1 MAKYKVTEK
10 TIYDYTPDPSN
21 ANKGSEEGQAMIED
35 SLHEVGPGRSLVAD
49 KNDVLA
55 AGNKTQ
61 QAALDAG
68 ITQVIEVE
76 TDGDAIIV
84 HKRRDWD
91 MTKEDGGQA
100 RRYAYFDNR
109 ASQLSMVWDALQVKA
124 DLDAGINLKGIFD
137 DDSMKKLMNKID
149 GSDSKQGGNNT
160 SSGQVEKAEE
170 IREKWGVE
178 AGQLW
183 LIPSKFKEGLVHRV
197 LCGDSTKDT
206 DVDRLMNGRKAALS
220 VTSPPYSVNKDYE
233 KAAVEDW
240 LNLIRGVF
248 TQCARVSDLWFV
260 NLADRRTGNE
270 GAFEVHTYGKM
281 IEECAKLGYGLLS
294 TRIWKKP
301 PVWGTNP
308 YWRTTYKG
316 LDDFEYLALFGR
328 EAPKRVDR
336 LDDQENTDWGYRGV
350 WEFASVQ
357 SNSLHSAQ
365 YPVELPNRAMRML
378 TDYGDLVHDPFGGS
392 GTTMKAAELIGREA
406 YLMELMP
413 HYTAVVL
420 ETMHELG
427 LEPELEA

>member
-10 TIYDYTPDPSN
+10 RITDYLPDPSN
-21 ANKGSEEGQAMIED
+21 ANKGSELGQEVIER
-35 SLHEVGPGRSLVAD
+35 SLQEVGPGRSLVAD
-49 KNDVLA
+49 KNGILV

-61 QAALDAG
+61 QGAVDAG
-68 ITQVIEVE
+68 ISQVLEIETE
-76 TDGDAIIV
+76 GDVVIV
-84 HKRRDWD
+84 HKRKDWD
-91 MTKEDGGQA
+91 ITEGDGGEA

-109 ASQLSMVWDALQVKA
+109 ASELSMTWDPVQIK
-124 DLDAGINLKGIFD
+124 LDVDMGINLKGIFTD
-137 DDSMKKLMNKID
+137 DDLKKLMNKLD
-149 GSDSKQGGNNT
+149 GSDSPASGNNT

-170 IREKWGVE
+170 IRAKWGVE
-178 AGQLW
+178 KGQLW

-197 LCGDSTKDT
+197 LCGDSTSES

-233 KAAVEDW
+233 KEAVEDW
-240 LNLIRGVF
+240 LKLIRGVF
-248 TQCARVSDLWFV
+248 TQCARISDLWFV

-316 LDDFEYLALFGR
+316 LDDFEYLAMFGK

-336 LDDQENTDWGYRGV
+336 LTDDENTDWGYRGV

-357 SNSLHSAQ
+357 ANALHSAQ
-365 YPVELPNRAMRML
+365 FPVELPNRAMRML

-420 ETMHELG
+420 ETMSELG
-427 LEPELEA
+427 LEPRLEA